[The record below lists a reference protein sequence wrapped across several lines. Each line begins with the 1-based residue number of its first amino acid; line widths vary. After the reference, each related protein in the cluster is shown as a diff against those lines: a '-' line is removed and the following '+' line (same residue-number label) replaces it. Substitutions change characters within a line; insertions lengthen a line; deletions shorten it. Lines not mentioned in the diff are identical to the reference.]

1 MLIETGDFHVSTIG
15 VNLPNEQE
23 IHAQYGTKNFLL
35 LGSSHALGAAAG
47 GAIDEFAATPEE
59 AQRAKAHGEDAE
71 DMLTAMHE
79 VIGHGS
85 GKLSERVAGELRPSS
100 SRSTYSTL
108 EEARADLMGL
118 WNIWDPKLKELN
130 LVKDQEETAKAM
142 YDSAARAPLT
152 QLRRIPKGDT
162 IEEDHQRDRQ
172 LIAHYIKDKTGAIE
186 YFDKDGKTY
195 VRVKDYQKMREGV
208 GQLLAELMRIKA
220 EGDYAAIKTLVDT
233 YGVRFDPKLRDQVVA
248 RYKKLNLPS
257 YWAGV
262 NAKLSPVRRRGQ
274 ERAGHHDQLSARR
287 GPAVPRVRGDVRRE
301 PEKMTTPASSNVDT
315 RQYLLERV
323 DEAAVV
329 QLYADGFTA
338 LPLREKILIYHLYRA
353 ALAGRDIYYDQRY
366 AHNLAM
372 RDVLEEIVTH
382 AGGIPQDTLEEIQR
396 YTKLFWINT
405 GPYNNLTARKFVLK
419 CSPEAF
425 TAAARIAETN
435 GARIPADLAS
445 PRTRISSTSRSIPS
459 SRARRPGPGK
469 DILQASANN
478 LYAGVTMADL
488 DGFEERY
495 ALNSRLVKTEGKLV
509 EEVYRVGGRYD
520 KYIRE
525 IIGHLE
531 AAIPYATEPMAAA
544 LRALIRFYE
553 TGENA
558 DRVAYDIA
566 WVQDRDSPVDTING
580 FVEVYM
586 DARGMKGA
594 WEALVYYVNPEKTAG
609 IRKLAAAAQWFEDRM
624 PWADEYKKQGV
635 RGVSANAIDVVVE
648 AGDSG
653 PVTPVGINLPNDQT
667 IRELHGSKSVSLSN
681 ANQAYD
687 KSTLPEFRREFAWSA
702 EEAERAEKW
711 SSVASELTTE
721 MHEVIGH
728 GSGRIREH
736 LQGNPQGVLKEQVLR
751 ARGVARRSRSRSIS
765 SPIASSSS
773 SGSST
778 KPTTTTS
785 SAPSTK
791 ATRATRSS
799 SCGASAKGPRSKR
812 TTCATGR

>member
-1 MLIETGDFHVSTIG
+1 
-15 VNLPNEQE
+15 
-23 IHAQYGTKNFLL
+23 
-35 LGSSHALGAAAG
+35 
-47 GAIDEFAATPEE
+47 
-59 AQRAKAHGEDAE
+59 
-71 DMLTAMHE
+71 
-79 VIGHGS
+79 
-85 GKLSERVAGELRPSS
+85 
-100 SRSTYSTL
+100 
-108 EEARADLMGL
+108 
-118 WNIWDPKLKELN
+118 
-130 LVKDQEETAKAM
+130 
-142 YDSAARAPLT
+142 
-152 QLRRIPKGDT
+152 
-162 IEEDHQRDRQ
+162 
-172 LIAHYIKDKTGAIE
+172 
-186 YFDKDGKTY
+186 
-195 VRVKDYQKMREGV
+195 
-208 GQLLAELMRIKA
+208 
-220 EGDYAAIKTLVDT
+220 
-233 YGVRFDPKLRDQVVA
+233 
-248 RYKKLNLPS
+248 
-257 YWAGV
+257 
-262 NAKLSPVRRRGQ
+262 
-274 ERAGHHDQLSARR
+274 
-287 GPAVPRVRGDVRRE
+287 
-301 PEKMTTPASSNVDT
+301 MTTPASSHVDT
-315 RQYLLERV
+315 RKYLLERV

-338 LPLREKILIYHLYRA
+338 LPLREKVLIYHLYLA

-372 RDVLEEIVTH
+372 RDVLEEILTH
-382 AGGIPQDTLEEIQR
+382 AGGIPQDTFEEIER

-405 GPYNNLTARKFVLK
+405 GPYNNLTARKFVLR
-419 CSPEAF
+419 CSPGAF

-445 PRTRISSTSRSIPS
+445 LHPYFFDLQVDPIVTSKT
-459 SRARRPGPGK
+459 PGAGK

-488 DGFEERY
+488 EGFEERY
-495 ALNSRLVKTEGKLV
+495 ALNSRLVKKEGKLV

-531 AAIPYATEPMAAA
+531 AAIPYATEPMAVA

-558 DRVAYDIA
+558 DRIAYDIA

-687 KSTLPEFRREFAWSA
+687 KSTLPEFRREFAWSV

-728 GSGRIREH
+728 GSGRIAER
-736 LQGNPQGVLKEQVLR
+736 LQGNPQGVLKEQYSALEESRADLVALYFVPERKLVELGLVDEADHDDIVRAEYEGYARNALVQLR
-751 ARGVARRSRSRSIS
+751 RIREGSQIEEDHMRNRQMIVGWLMENSRAIELRRRDGKTYYVVVDVKAFQEGVGRLLADVQRIKAEGDYEAAKAMFETYGVHFDPALRDEVVARVDRLQMPSYTGFVQPRLEAIRDAAGEITGVDIS
-765 SPIASSSS
+765 YPLDLTAQMLEY
-773 SGSST
+773 SGR
-778 KPTTTTS
+778 K
-785 SAPSTK
+785 
-791 ATRATRSS
+791 
-799 SCGASAKGPRSKR
+799 
-812 TTCATGR
+812 